1 MPCCV
6 QKFIVKKMAHHHLWI
21 LLFCLQTCLEAA
33 GSNTDIFIVNGIL
46 GESATFPLN
55 IQPSQKVTIISWHSK
70 TSVAFVK
77 PGNFG
82 EEPIVTITHQNYH
95 ERINV
100 SGQNYNLELRNLK
113 IEDSGIYKADINVE
127 TSKTTTTRSY
137 NLQVY
142 RRLGKPKITQNFVTS
157 VNSTCN
163 VTLMCSM
170 DKEEKNVTY
179 SWSPRGEE
187 GNVLQIFQTPDN
199 QEETYTC
206 TARNPV
212 SNNSDSISAQQLCTD
227 ITMSPHIHHTGL
239 ISGLAVLSL
248 LIIILPSVVLFLLC
262 KKGEGR
268 IFSQG
273 SFLNNFSKNPDAS
286 SKKTIYTYITV
297 SRNTRAAESRIYDEI
312 PQSKVLPTK
321 EEPVNTIY
329 SMMQYSDK
337 MEKTSTQNS
346 KPLGTSCYEIVI

>member
-6 QKFIVKKMAHHHLWI
+6 QKFIVKKMARHHLWI
-21 LLFCLQTCLEAA
+21 LLFCLQTCLEAS
-33 GSNTDIFIVNGIL
+33 GSDTDIIVNGIL

-55 IQPSQKVTIISWHSK
+55 IQPSQKVASISWHSK
-70 TSVAFVK
+70 TSVAFVI

-82 EEPIVTITHQNYH
+82 AEPTVTITHQNYR
-95 ERINV
+95 ERISV
-100 SGQNYNLELRNLK
+100 LGQNYNLELRNLR

-142 RRLGKPKITQNFVTS
+142 RRLGKPKITQSFMTS

-163 VTLMCSM
+163 VTLKCSV

-187 GNVLQIFQTPDN
+187 GNVLQIFWTPDN

-206 TARNPV
+206 TAWNPV
-212 SNNSDSISAQQLCTD
+212 SNNSDSISAQQLCAD
-227 ITMSPHIHHTGL
+227 ITMSPHTRRTGL
-239 ISGLAVLSL
+239 MSGLAVLSL
-248 LIIILPSVVLFLLC
+248 LIIILPPVVLFLLY
-262 KKGEGR
+262 KRRE
-268 IFSQG
+268 G
-273 SFLNNFSKNPDAS
+273 SFLKKFSKNPDAS

-297 SRNTRAAESRIYDEI
+297 SRNTQPAESRIYDEI
-312 PQSKVLPTK
+312 PPRKVLPSK

-329 SMMQYSDK
+329 SLMQYSDK
-337 MEKTSTQNS
+337 MEKTSTKDS
-346 KPLGTSCYEIVI
+346 KPLGTSSYEIVI